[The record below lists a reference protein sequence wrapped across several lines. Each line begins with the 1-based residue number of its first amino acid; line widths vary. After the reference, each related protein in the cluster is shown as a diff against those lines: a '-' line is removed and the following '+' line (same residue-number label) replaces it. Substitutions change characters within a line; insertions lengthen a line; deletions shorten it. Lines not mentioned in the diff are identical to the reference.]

1 MIIFFIVFYLI
12 DQSAILTYLI
22 CKFEYANLPT
32 MKNNIYTQ
40 NGNTVQTFSDGRI
53 KIILIAILSLYPLV
67 GMGIDL
73 IAPSLP
79 AISHD
84 LNASNNFSKNLITFY
99 LFGYM
104 LGNFLIGFLSDAI
117 GRRKPML
124 LGFLI
129 FTIISILPAIFNH
142 PLLLLIARF
151 LQGFTIAAF
160 AVSSRAVLSD
170 ILPKDR
176 LIRTATLIAT
186 MWGIGPIVG
195 PMIGGY
201 LQFYFNWQMCFYF
214 FAFMGLIG
222 FLAMIFIIPETHF
235 HRQPL
240 QYKQLQNNFV
250 MIMTHRVFLG
260 IVMLMGIAY
269 SLLIVFNTLGPFLI
283 QTSLGYSSVYFGQTA
298 LFMGLT
304 FLAGTFL
311 CRRLLKQ
318 LYPENIFFYAIL
330 IFTLISAI
338 GVVLALV
345 YGNKIWVIIVPSLFM
360 FLGCGI
366 LYPTAMGKGLSLFR
380 HLAGSASATMN
391 LISISIT
398 SITAFVMS
406 FIQANDVLIVA
417 YIYLGLMI
425 LASMV
430 YYLLIRAKDSP

>member
-1 MIIFFIVFYLI
+1 MIG
-12 DQSAILTYLI
+12 
-22 CKFEYANLPT
+22 KFKYASLAT
-32 MKNNIYTQ
+32 MKNNIHTQ
-40 NGNTVQTFSDGRI
+40 NGHAAQPFSEGHI
-53 KIILIAILSLYPLV
+53 KLILIAILGLYPLV

-84 LNASNNFSKNLITFY
+84 LNASYNFSKNLITFY

-124 LGFLI
+124 LGFII
-129 FTIISILPAIFNH
+129 FIIVSVLPALFNK

-170 ILPKDR
+170 LLPKDK

-186 MWGIGPIVG
+186 MWGIGPIIG

-214 FAFMGLIG
+214 FAFMGFIG
-222 FLAMIFIIPETHF
+222 LLAMIFIIPETHF
-235 HRQPL
+235 HRQLL
-240 QYKQLQNNFV
+240 QYKQLKNNFV
-250 MIMTHRVFLG
+250 TILSHRTFLG
-260 IVMLMGIAY
+260 IVMLMGITY

-283 QTSLGYSSVYFGQTA
+283 QTSLGYSSVYFGQVA
-298 LFMGLT
+298 LFMGIT
-304 FLAGTFL
+304 FLIGTFL

-318 LYPENIFFYAIL
+318 LYPEDIFFYAIL
-330 IFTLISAI
+330 IFTFIAAI
-338 GVVLALV
+338 GVLLALV
-345 YGNKIWVIIVPSLFM
+345 YGNKIWVIITPSLCM
-360 FLGCGI
+360 FLGCGVI
-366 LYPTAMGKGLSLFR
+366 YPTAMGKGLSLFR

-398 SITAFVMS
+398 SLTAFIMS
-406 FIQANDVLIVA
+406 FIHADSVLTIA
-417 YIYLGLMI
+417 YIYLGLML

-430 YYLLIRAKDSP
+430 YFLLVRSKNLA

>member
-1 MIIFFIVFYLI
+1 
-12 DQSAILTYLI
+12 
-22 CKFEYANLPT
+22 
-32 MKNNIYTQ
+32 MKNNIHTQ
-40 NGNTVQTFSDGRI
+40 NGYATQPFSESYI
-53 KIILIAILSLYPLV
+53 KLILIAILGLYPLV

-84 LNASNNFSKNLITFY
+84 LNVSYNFSKNLITFY

-124 LGFLI
+124 LGFII
-129 FTIISILPAIFNH
+129 FIIASVLPAIFNK

-151 LQGFTIAAF
+151 FQGFTIAAF

-170 ILPKDR
+170 ILPEDK

-186 MWGIGPIVG
+186 MWGIGPIIG

-214 FAFMGLIG
+214 FAFMGFMGL
-222 FLAMIFIIPETHF
+222 LAMIFIIPETHF

-240 QYKQLQNNFV
+240 QYKQLKNNFV
-250 MIMTHRVFLG
+250 TILSHRTFLG
-260 IVMLMGIAY
+260 IVMLMGITY

-283 QTSLGYSSVYFGQTA
+283 QTSLGYSSVYFGQVA
-298 LFMGLT
+298 LFMGIT
-304 FLAGTFL
+304 FLIGTFL

-318 LYPENIFFYAIL
+318 LYPEDIFFYAIL
-330 IFTLISAI
+330 IFTSIAAI
-338 GVVLALV
+338 GVLLALV
-345 YGNKIWVIIVPSLFM
+345 YGNKIWVIVIPSLCM
-360 FLGCGI
+360 FLGCGVM
-366 LYPTAMGKGLSLFR
+366 YPTAMGKGLSLFR

-398 SITAFVMS
+398 SLTAFVMS
-406 FIQANDVLIVA
+406 FIHADNILIIA
-417 YIYLGLMI
+417 YIYLGLML
-425 LASMV
+425 LASII
-430 YYLLIRAKDSP
+430 YFLLVRSKNLT

>member
-1 MIIFFIVFYLI
+1 MNM
-12 DQSAILTYLI
+12 QS
-22 CKFEYANLPT
+22 
-32 MKNNIYTQ
+32 Q
-40 NGNTVQTFSDGRI
+40 NEHTSSFSESHI
-53 KIILIAILSLYPLV
+53 KLILIAILTLYPLV

-84 LNASNNFSKNLITFY
+84 LNASNTFSKNLITFY

-117 GRRKPML
+117 GRHKPML
-124 LGFLI
+124 LGFII
-129 FTIISILPAIFNH
+129 FITVSILPALFNE
-142 PLLLLIARF
+142 PLLLLFARF

-170 ILPKDR
+170 ILPRDR

-186 MWGIGPIVG
+186 MWGIGPIIG
-195 PMIGGY
+195 PIIGGY

-214 FAFMGLIG
+214 FAFMGFIG
-222 FLAMIFIIPETHF
+222 LLAMIFIIPETHF

-240 QYKQLQNNFV
+240 QYKQLKNNF
-250 MIMTHRVFLG
+250 ITILTHRTFLG
-260 IVMLMGIAY
+260 IVMLMGISY

-283 QTSLGYSSVYFGQTA
+283 QTSLGYSSVYFGQIA
-298 LFMGLT
+298 LLMGVT

-318 LYPENIFFYAIL
+318 LYPEDIFFYAIL
-330 IFTLISAI
+330 IFTFIAAI
-338 GVVLALV
+338 GVLLVLI
-345 YGNKIWVIIVPSLFM
+345 YGNAIWVIIIPSLCM

-366 LYPTAMGKGLSLFR
+366 IYPAAMGKGLSLFR

-398 SITAFVMS
+398 SITAFIMS
-406 FIQANDVLIVA
+406 FIHADNVIIIT

-425 LASMV
+425 LASIV
-430 YYLLIRAKDSP
+430 YYLLIRSKDLALNNRQ

>member
-1 MIIFFIVFYLI
+1 
-12 DQSAILTYLI
+12 
-22 CKFEYANLPT
+22 
-32 MKNNIYTQ
+32 MKNNLQFQ
-40 NGNTVQTFSDGRI
+40 NGNSAQPFSESHI
-53 KIILIAILSLYPLV
+53 KLILVAILSLYPLV

-124 LGFLI
+124 LGFII
-129 FTIISILPAIFNH
+129 FITASILPTLFNT
-142 PLLLLIARF
+142 PFLLLIARF

-160 AVSSRAVLSD
+160 AVGGRAVLSD
-170 ILPKDR
+170 ILPKDK
-176 LIRTATLIAT
+176 LIRTTTLIAT

-214 FAFMGLIG
+214 FSFMGFIG
-222 FLAMIFIIPETHF
+222 LLVMIFIIPETHF

-240 QYKQLQNNFV
+240 QYKQLKNNFTT
-250 MIMTHRVFLG
+250 ILTHRAFLG
-260 IVMLMGIAY
+260 TVMLMGITY

-283 QTSLGYSSVYFGQTA
+283 QTSLGYSSVYFGQVA

-304 FLAGTFL
+304 FLIGTFI

-318 LYPENIFFYAIL
+318 LYPEEIFFYAIL
-330 IFTLISAI
+330 IFTFIAAI
-338 GVVLALV
+338 GVLLALI
-345 YGNKIWVIIVPSLFM
+345 YGNNIWVIIVPSLCM
-360 FLGCGI
+360 FLGCGVM
-366 LYPTAMGKGLSLFR
+366 YPTAMGKGLSLFR

-398 SITAFVMS
+398 SITAFIMS
-406 FIQANDVLIVA
+406 FIQADNVLIIA
-417 YIYLGLMI
+417 YMYLALML
-425 LASMV
+425 LASLV
-430 YYLLIRAKDSP
+430 YYLLVRSKNSAQ